1 MSSVPPTHIA
11 DDRRA
16 GVPGNLERY
25 CVRERKK
32 FLEEPTV
39 ANFPAVIHS
48 KYFYEST
55 SLLTEPYAPFAG
67 KTVAVIGGGDSGKT
81 IMEFLARI
89 GPGSAA
95 YGSGTVAKGS
105 AKLIFVL
112 GSFIEREIAAKR
124 TRESKQAQPQTYK
137 VGDPGKVTQKEYE
150 EATRARYRPLG
161 AKFPKDAAQ
170 PDSPTC
176 PLVKG
181 VAGRLNGMSF
191 DAAAEKEKFTLKID
205 LNNQRGNL
213 QLKADVVI
221 LATSLKPDYRLYE
234 DSLLEG
240 QAKIPESAE
249 RPPGRQRNSSPYAV
263 VPAKK
268 FKDTEIYFIGP
279 GGGSYIRAP
288 EDVAKLDAQG
298 ERLVREGKFGDY
310 DTLTPEQRRAYGK
323 TLGGVFDIAENAV
336 SIFALGPI
344 SECTARLIAQT
355 REPKVAATATA
366 AADATQ
372 FEWVPGD
379 RAASA
384 LEVAVWHDAAVL
396 SLARKLN
403 TAQRQQLVLFRLL
416 LSLRGACTWTARPA
430 AKQLT
435 LSLSFAQPAKMMRIE
450 LSEGQFT
457 PPAKVTQLLANDR
470 VLGLVLVAA
479 LTEADEFNAVVKL
492 DAQLEPDL
500 VRSYMFV
507 KPRDDVELD

>member
-1 MSSVPPTHIA
+1 
-11 DDRRA
+11 
-16 GVPGNLERY
+16 
-25 CVRERKK
+25 
-32 FLEEPTV
+32 
-39 ANFPAVIHS
+39 
-48 KYFYEST
+48 
-55 SLLTEPYAPFAG
+55 
-67 KTVAVIGGGDSGKT
+67 
-81 IMEFLARI
+81 MEFLARI

-124 TRESKQAQPQTYK
+124 TREAKQPQTYT
-137 VGDPGKVTQKEYE
+137 VGDPAKVTQKEYE

-176 PLVKG
+176 PLIKG
-181 VAGRLNGMSF
+181 VAGRLNGMSY
-191 DAAAEKEKFTLKID
+191 DASAEKEKFTLKID
-205 LNNQRGNL
+205 LNNQSGNL

-221 LATSLKPDYRLYE
+221 LATSLKPDYRLYP

-240 QAKIPESAE
+240 QTTIPESAE
-249 RPPGRQRNSSPYAV
+249 RTPGRQRNSSPYAV
-263 VPAKK
+263 IPAKQ

-279 GGGSYIRAP
+279 GGGSYIRKP
-288 EDVAKLDAQG
+288 DVLELDAQG
-298 ERLVREGKFGDY
+298 ARLVKEGKFGDY
-310 DTLTPEQRRAYGK
+310 DTLTPEQRLAFGK

-355 REPKVAATATA
+355 REPKA
-366 AADATQ
+366 AAGSAAAAAEAELQ
-372 FEWVPGD
+372 FKWTPGD
-379 RAASA
+379 RAASP
-384 LEVAVWHDAAVL
+384 LEVPVWHDAAVL

-403 TAQRQQLVLFRLL
+403 DGQRQKLVLFRLL
-416 LSLRGACTWTARPA
+416 LILRGACTLSVAPS

-435 LSLSFAQPAKMMRIE
+435 LSLSVAQPAKTIRIE

-457 PPAKVTQLLANDR
+457 PPAKVKELLANDR
-470 VLGLVLVAA
+470 VLGLVLAAA

-492 DAQLEPDL
+492 DAQLTPDF

-507 KPRDDVELD
+507 KPRDDVEID